1 MGSSSQSPPTQ
12 TTSVQTTELPDFVQA
27 PAQSYLARAQD
38 LSTQPFTSYEGERVA
53 PLNTFH
59 QAALDGGRQAI
70 STMLPGSM
78 NVMNQFAQGA
88 YNSPAYIHPFL
99 GPQLPTVGMTPQ
111 GYVGSPGAG
120 FQGYSPFPQAPMQS
134 IGTGTGTGGKGGMV
148 AAPTPVELSPVPQGL
163 NLINNQPS
171 AANMGGVT
179 PGQLAN
185 PGGYATPPSQAQM
198 QAALAQQA
206 AQATPTGDTDAGL
219 DDSPQ
224 GEIAYYGDA
233 PSWLSNITTPLGA
246 LAQVGY
252 NALTNQPNTPYVT
265 QNLDTGQMGF
275 SDGQSL
281 TDALAMPADE
291 ITNITTVGGGGLPGD
306 VAPAPQPAI
315 TPDAA
320 FEPDPITQPA
330 TSPALMPDAFFAA
343 DQPVAQVSTPAAQ
356 PAITPDAAFQS
367 DPIAQSPITVDDLI
381 TGIPGPQVSTVP
393 APQSFVD
400 SLNQSPPN
408 PGINNFDSIQAVMQP
423 LSMPT
428 LDSSVL
434 TQPATSP
441 ALMPDAFFAA
451 NQSLPAIPTNAGPP
465 ASVLGPQYD
474 VYETGELLRNVA
486 FDPVG
491 INTQPAITVDNLIS
505 SIPYYADD
513 VGDYFSQPSYGYD
526 GYSDFGF
533 IGDDAGGYGGF
544 GGDLTGGLEF

>member
-252 NALTNQPNTPYVT
+252 DALTNQPNTPYVT

-315 TPDAA
+315 TPDEA
-320 FEPDPITQPA
+320 FEADPVTQPA

-343 DQPVAQVSTPAAQ
+343 DQSL
-356 PAITPDAAFQS
+356 PAITPIGEPTS
-367 DPIAQSPITVDDLI
+367 GVV
-381 TGIPGPQVSTVP
+381 GIPASEVGPGFDASIANAPTP
-393 APQSFVD
+393 AE
-400 SLNQSPPN
+400 
-408 PGINNFDSIQAVMQP
+408 IASIVNEMA
-423 LSMPT
+423 
-428 LDSSVL
+428 
-434 TQPATSP
+434 
-441 ALMPDAFFAA
+441 ALG
-451 NQSLPAIPTNAGPP
+451 SLPAPVAP
-465 ASVLGPQYD
+465 AP
-474 VYETGELLRNVA
+474 VA
-486 FDPVG
+486 PAMPVF
-491 INTQPAITVDNLIS
+491 VDNG
-505 SIPYYADD
+505 
-513 VGDYFSQPSYGYD
+513 GDAGGFFVDPLTGAAVSQINGQFFDSEGQPFGFTDYGGGFQAFSDIGEYGYD
-526 GYSDFGF
+526 SDIGLGF
-533 IGDDAGGYGGF
+533 
-544 GGDLTGGLEF
+544 

>member
-53 PLNTFH
+53 PLNTLH

-70 STMLPGSM
+70 STMLPGAM

-134 IGTGTGTGGKGGMV
+134 IGTGTGTGGKGGMI

-171 AANMGGVT
+171 AANIGGVT

-206 AQATPTGDTDAGL
+206 AQAAPAPTGDTDAGL

-224 GEIAYYGDA
+224 GEIAYYGDLDSFLA
-233 PSWLSNITTPLGA
+233 NTATGPFDA
-246 LAQVGY
+246 LLNVATDVY
-252 NALTNQPNTPYVT
+252 NNAPNTPYVT

-281 TDALAMPADE
+281 SDALAMPADE
-291 ITNITTVGGGGLPGD
+291 ITNITTVGGGGLPGGA
-306 VAPAPQPAI
+306 APAVQPAI

-320 FEPDPITQPA
+320 FEADPITQ
-330 TSPALMPDAFFAA
+330 SPITVDDLITGIPG
-343 DQPVAQVSTPAAQ
+343 PQVSTPAAQ

-367 DPIAQSPITVDDLI
+367 DPITQSPITVDDLI

-393 APQSFVD
+393 APQSFVN
-400 SLNQSPPN
+400 SLNQALATPAPIMIEGGGDTGAVFVDPLTGSTISESNGLFFDSEGQPFGFTDYSGGFQSFSDIGT
-408 PGINNFDSIQAVMQP
+408 PGIDSDI
-423 LSMPT
+423 
-428 LDSSVL
+428 
-434 TQPATSP
+434 
-441 ALMPDAFFAA
+441 
-451 NQSLPAIPTNAGPP
+451 G
-465 ASVLGPQYD
+465 LG
-474 VYETGELLRNVA
+474 
-486 FDPVG
+486 F
-491 INTQPAITVDNLIS
+491 
-505 SIPYYADD
+505 
-513 VGDYFSQPSYGYD
+513 
-526 GYSDFGF
+526 
-533 IGDDAGGYGGF
+533 
-544 GGDLTGGLEF
+544 

>member
-111 GYVGSPGAG
+111 GYVGSPGGG

-134 IGTGTGTGGKGGMV
+134 IGTGTGTGTGGKGGMV

-206 AQATPTGDTDAGL
+206 AQAAPTGDTDAGL

-224 GEIAYYGDA
+224 GEIAYYGDLDSFLA
-233 PSWLSNITTPLGA
+233 NTATGPFDA
-246 LAQVGY
+246 LLNVATGVY
-252 NALTNQPNTPYVT
+252 NNAPNTPYVT
-265 QNLDTGQMGF
+265 QNQDTGQMGF

-306 VAPAPQPAI
+306 VAPAVQPAI

-320 FEPDPITQPA
+320 FEADPITQPA

-343 DQPVAQVSTPAAQ
+343 DQPVASAPVAPAMPVFVDNGGDAGGFFVDPLTGAAVSQINGQFFDSEGQ
-356 PAITPDAAFQS
+356 PFGFTDYGGGFQS
-367 DPIAQSPITVDDLI
+367 FSDI
-381 TGIPGPQVSTVP
+381 
-393 APQSFVD
+393 
-400 SLNQSPPN
+400 
-408 PGINNFDSIQAVMQP
+408 
-423 LSMPT
+423 
-428 LDSSVL
+428 
-434 TQPATSP
+434 
-441 ALMPDAFFAA
+441 
-451 NQSLPAIPTNAGPP
+451 
-465 ASVLGPQYD
+465 
-474 VYETGELLRNVA
+474 GE
-486 FDPVG
+486 
-491 INTQPAITVDNLIS
+491 
-505 SIPYYADD
+505 
-513 VGDYFSQPSYGYD
+513 YGYD
-526 GYSDFGF
+526 SDIGLGF
-533 IGDDAGGYGGF
+533 
-544 GGDLTGGLEF
+544 

>member
-111 GYVGSPGAG
+111 GYVGSPGGG

-171 AANMGGVT
+171 AANIGGVT

-206 AQATPTGDTDAGL
+206 AQAAPTGDTDAGL

-233 PSWLSNITTPLGA
+233 PSWLSNLTTPLGA

-265 QNLDTGQMGF
+265 INQDTGQMGF

-281 TDALAMPADE
+281 SDALAMPADE

-306 VAPAPQPAI
+306 VAPA
-315 TPDAA
+315 
-320 FEPDPITQPA
+320 
-330 TSPALMPDAFFAA
+330 
-343 DQPVAQVSTPAAQ
+343 AQ
-356 PAITPDAAFQS
+356 PAITPDAAFQA
-367 DPIAQSPITVDDLI
+367 DPITQSPITVDDLI

-400 SLNQSPPN
+400 SLNQA
-408 PGINNFDSIQAVMQP
+408 PGTA
-423 LSMPT
+423 
-428 LDSSVL
+428 LDSPAL

-451 NQSLPAIPTNAGPP
+451 DQPLPAIDFTGPPTSGVVGIPATEAGNVFDASMANAPTQAELASIVNEMAALGSLPAP
-465 ASVLGPQYD
+465 AP
-474 VYETGELLRNVA
+474 VA
-486 FDPVG
+486 VAPAPV
-491 INTQPAITVDNLIS
+491 ISQPAITVDNLIS
-505 SIPYYADD
+505 SIPYVSYYADD